1 MIAAKLERHYTKDE
15 IINLYLN
22 KYDFNYNAVGIES
35 ATRTYFNKSP
45 GELKVEEAAV
55 LVGMLKNSSLYNPVR
70 RPEVTRDRR
79 NVVLSQM
86 RKAGHLT
93 RDERDSLQQLPI
105 EIDFNR
111 SSHVDISAP
120 YYRQHLAKI
129 MMAKKPERK
138 NYASWQGQQ
147 FREDSVAWIED
158 PYLVGATRIKS
169 RRIELQYIHRW
180 AKDILYPRFTN
191 AKARGRRD
199 ARAYE

>member
-1 MIAAKLERHYTKDE
+1 M
-15 IINLYLN
+15 
-22 KYDFNYNAVGIES
+22 
-35 ATRTYFNKSP
+35 
-45 GELKVEEAAV
+45 

-105 EIDFNR
+105 ELDFNR

-158 PYLVGATRIKS
+158 PLFGWCNKNKKADGSNYNIYTDGLKIYSTLDS
-169 RRIELQYIHRW
+169 RMQKHAEDAMQEHMSEHLQNEFFRE
-180 AKDILYPRFTN
+180 K
-191 AKARGRRD
+191 RGRDYAPYSRAVRD
-199 ARAYE
+199 QADDLMTVAMRQTERYRVLRNEG